1 MSDEMNREPLVDET
15 GAATRRNLLRLGAL
29 GVPAIVTMSPAFANN
44 TGAVSIMKCQ
54 IPVPDSANVGKWI
67 KNDGTLVASGTSNSF
82 PGPSRPYTGQE
93 ILTMSR
99 PSITM
104 TNGQSLSQTAFNAH
118 VEYIKKLQRGTQGF
132 TCFASIANRRIL

>member
-1 MSDEMNREPLVDET
+1 MSDESNREPLIDET

-29 GVPAIVTMSPAFANN
+29 GVPAIATMSPAFAQ
-44 TGAVSIMKCQ
+44 AQVSIMKCQ
-54 IPVPDSANVGKWI
+54 IPVPDPANVGKWI
-67 KNDGTLVASGTSNSF
+67 RNDGVLVASGTKDSF
-82 PGPSRPYTGQE
+82 PGPARNYTGQE

-99 PSITM
+99 PNIKM
-104 TNGQSLSQTAFNAH
+104 TNGNTLSQSAFNAH

>member
-1 MSDEMNREPLVDET
+1 MSDESKAEPLIDET

-29 GVPAIVTMSPAFANN
+29 GVPAIATMSPAFAQ
-44 TGAVSIMKCQ
+44 AQVSILMCQ
-54 IPVPDSANVGKWI
+54 IPVPDGPNVGKWI
-67 KNDGTLVASGTSNSF
+67 ATNGTLVAPNTANAF

-93 ILTMSR
+93 ILMMSR
-99 PSITM
+99 PNIRM
-104 TNGQSLSQTAFNAH
+104 TNGVTLTQSAFNAH